1 MPTPALSVRPS
12 LFSRIHAVLRRSFIR
27 PDAARPVPTRNL
39 HLERLA
45 KAPGPVALHDG
56 NPIALL
62 TSGAL
67 RR

>member
-1 MPTPALSVRPS
+1 MHISDPAPRPS
-12 LFSRIHAVLRRSFIR
+12 LFARLRSALGSLSGRGGAPR
-27 PDAARPVPTRNL
+27 KRNL
-39 HLERLA
+39 ELERLA
-45 KAPGPVALHDG
+45 KAPGPVAYHHG